1 MKQCFKASDRRC
13 RFTMNLKEK
22 KKKKTEQKQTKK
34 KSTSLISVS
43 PNADEGQ

>member
-13 RFTMNLKEK
+13 RFTINLKEK
-22 KKKKTEQKQTKK
+22 KKNEQKQTNK

-43 PNADEGQ
+43 PHADEGQ

>member
-1 MKQCFKASDRRC
+1 MFQSFRQAMSIYHELER
-13 RFTMNLKEK
+13 K
-22 KKKKTEQKQTKK
+22 KKKNEQKQTKK

>member
-22 KKKKTEQKQTKK
+22 KKKNEQKQTKK